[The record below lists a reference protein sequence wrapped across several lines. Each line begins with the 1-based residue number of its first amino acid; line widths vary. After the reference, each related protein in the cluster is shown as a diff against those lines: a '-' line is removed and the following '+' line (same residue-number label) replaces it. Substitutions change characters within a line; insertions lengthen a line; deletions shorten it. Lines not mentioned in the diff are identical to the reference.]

1 MTAKIK
7 YLTAATAIALMTAS
21 SAFASE
27 VETGGRVVN
36 VGVVGENAVNVA
48 NGSES
53 TAEQN
58 IGTISISG
66 DSVLSVGSDL
76 VNVGVVGRNAVNVAF
91 GFKSEATQNIGT
103 ISVESE

>member
-21 SAFASE
+21 SAFAGE

-66 DSVLSVGSDL
+66 NSVVGSDL